1 MRIDLVDFSY
11 EADMGFTHRELER
24 GLVTA
29 VAPYTISKT
38 SSLKFEFRHD
48 NYLVVLDLKPEET
61 RKIASIRLPITTI
74 KLSFHGMPEEEYERF
89 LHNFRRHLQRGGG

>member
-1 MRIDLVDFSY
+1 MRENYVEFSY

-24 GLVTA
+24 GLTTA
-29 VAPYTISKT
+29 VAPYAISKI
-38 SSLKFEFRHD
+38 SPLKFEFRHD
-48 NYLVVLDLKPEET
+48 NYLVMLDLQPEKT
-61 RKIASIRLPITTI
+61 RKIASISLPVTTI